1 VSLKPTYSVVIPVY
15 NSDKSVEEIYY
26 RLKEVFNTVVKDTFE
41 LVLIDDCSPNPN
53 SWLTCKKLAE
63 DNDNV
68 ISVQLSRNFK
78 KPGATLCGLHYANG
92 DYIVLMDD
100 DLQHLPEEIPLLIAK
115 KNHDV
120 VLGIFQERK
129 HNLMKRTLSW
139 LNNWFESKAIGKPI
153 HLRYSP
159 FQLIKKDI
167 VDKIKTIKSPY
178 PYLMGYVYYFTTD
191 IATVT
196 TTHVERP
203 YGESYY
209 TFPKLVGL
217 FSNTLI
223 NNSNFLFNFLG
234 GKGIIL
240 TVFGFILAIS
250 QLIKFL
256 NTQIFDSWIVIIA
269 SICMIGGLILI
280 GFGVLGIYLIRM
292 FYTMEQRNAYSVK
305 EVVKRD
311 FES

>member
-1 VSLKPTYSVVIPVY
+1 MSLKPTYSVVIPVY

-26 RLKEVFNTVVKDTFE
+26 RLKEVFDTVVKDTFE
-41 LVLIDDCSPNPN
+41 LVLVDDYSPNPN

-68 ISVQLSRNFK
+68 ISVRLSKNFR
-78 KPGATLCGLHYANG
+78 KPGATLCGLNYANG
-92 DYIVLMDD
+92 DYIILMDD

-115 KNHDV
+115 KHHDV

-139 LNNWFESKAIGKPI
+139 LNNWFESKAIGKPT

-167 VDKIKTIKSPY
+167 VDKIKSIKSPY

-234 GKGIIL
+234 GKGIVIIII
-240 TVFGFILAIS
+240 GFLLGLY
-250 QLIKFL
+250 QLIIYS
-256 NTQIFDSWIVIIA
+256 NTGIYKGWIIA
-269 SICMIGGLILI
+269 TSAICMIGGLILI

-292 FYTMEQRNAYSVK
+292 FYTMEQRAPYAVS
-305 EVVKRD
+305 EVV
-311 FES
+311 S